1 MSLSMRA
8 ILRKPENTAYLVE
21 HYPTATLE
29 QIADMTRRWKVTGHA
44 IRQYAA
50 VIGIRRDREA
60 ARTAYAEGARAA
72 AENAIAWAPPA
83 PDRDDEY
90 VAACIAEGGFP
101 VVVWIN
107 GQPRTVYRSE
117 WAA

>member
-1 MSLSMRA
+1 MRA

-21 HYPTATLE
+21 HYPTATPE
-29 QIADMTRRWKVTGHA
+29 QIADMTRRWKVTGDA

-72 AENAIAWAPPA
+72 AENAVPWAPPA

>member
-8 ILRKPENTAYLVE
+8 ILRKPENTVYLVE
-21 HYPTATLE
+21 HYPAATPE
-29 QIADMTRRWKVTGHA
+29 QIADLTRRWKVTRDA

-50 VIGIRRDREA
+50 AIGIKRDRDA
-60 ARTAYAEGARAA
+60 ARLAYAEGARAA
-72 AENAIAWAPPA
+72 AEHAIPWTPPA
-83 PDRDDEY
+83 SDRDDDY
-90 VAACIAEGGFP
+90 VSACIAQGGFP

-107 GQPRTVYRSE
+107 GEPRTVYRAE

>member
-21 HYPTATLE
+21 HYPTATPE
-29 QIADMTRRWKVTGHA
+29 QIADMTRRWKVTGDA
-44 IRQYAA
+44 LRQYAA
-50 VIGIRRDREA
+50 VIGIKRDRDA
-60 ARTAYAEGARAA
+60 SRAAYAEGARAA
-72 AENAIAWAPPA
+72 AENAIPWAPPA

-90 VAACIAEGGFP
+90 VAACIEQGGFP
-101 VVVWIN
+101 VFVWIN